1 MKTIGTQVVMPL
13 NVAKMIDE
21 NDPVFKMAEILS
33 ELDYRKLRGT
43 YRRRWRSISP
53 EIMFSIVVYANM
65 KGIYSSRGIEEACRT
80 DIRFMWLLQYRKAPD
95 HTTISRFLENNILY
109 RLSYVSTSFFTLLWV
124 HPILIVYSI
133 MLLISSSGSIL
144 YSFAKAIKFVVLGS
158 LAPLSHLETAC
169 LLTPNDSATNS

>member
-21 NDPVFKMAEILS
+21 NDPVCKMAEILS

-65 KGIYSSRGIEEACRT
+65 KGLMVIMSLSDNRWASNC
-80 DIRFMWLLQYRKAPD
+80 L
-95 HTTISRFLENNILY
+95 FLPY
-109 RLSYVSTSFFTLLWV
+109 QC
-124 HPILIVYSI
+124 
-133 MLLISSSGSIL
+133 
-144 YSFAKAIKFVVLGS
+144 VL
-158 LAPLSHLETAC
+158 
-169 LLTPNDSATNS
+169 

>member
-53 EIMFSIVVYANM
+53 EIMFSIVVY
-65 KGIYSSRGIEEACRT
+65 
-80 DIRFMWLLQYRKAPD
+80 LLFY
-95 HTTISRFLENNILY
+95 TVISRALC
-109 RLSYVSTSFFTLLWV
+109 SV
-124 HPILIVYSI
+124 
-133 MLLISSSGSIL
+133 
-144 YSFAKAIKFVVLGS
+144 A
-158 LAPLSHLETAC
+158 
-169 LLTPNDSATNS
+169 

>member
-65 KGIYSSRGIEEACRT
+65 KGIMVIMSLSENRWATQIQGNLRAKRT
-80 DIRFMWLLQYRKAPD
+80 
-95 HTTISRFLENNILY
+95 
-109 RLSYVSTSFFTLLWV
+109 
-124 HPILIVYSI
+124 
-133 MLLISSSGSIL
+133 SGTVI
-144 YSFAKAIKFVVLGS
+144 
-158 LAPLSHLETAC
+158 
-169 LLTPNDSATNS
+169 

>member
-1 MKTIGTQVVMPL
+1 MKTIGNQVVMPL

-95 HTTISRFLENNILY
+95 HTTISRFLENNMSGCAEDLFY
-109 RLSYVSTSFFTLLWV
+109 Q
-124 HPILIVYSI
+124 LIE
-133 MLLISSSGSIL
+133 
-144 YSFAKAIKFVVLGS
+144 K
-158 LAPLSHLETAC
+158 LAEMGEI
-169 LLTPNDSATNS
+169 DF

>member
-65 KGIYSSRGIEEACRT
+65 KDCSSRTLA
-80 DIRFMWLLQYRKAPD
+80 
-95 HTTISRFLENNILY
+95 S
-109 RLSYVSTSFFTLLWV
+109 VFF
-124 HPILIVYSI
+124 SI
-133 MLLISSSGSIL
+133 ARNRSSGRPDQS
-144 YSFAKAIKFVVLGS
+144 
-158 LAPLSHLETAC
+158 
-169 LLTPNDSATNS
+169 

>member
-80 DIRFMWLLQYRKAPD
+80 DICFMWLLQYRKAPD
-95 HTTISRFLENNILY
+95 HTTI
-109 RLSYVSTSFFTLLWV
+109 
-124 HPILIVYSI
+124 
-133 MLLISSSGSIL
+133 
-144 YSFAKAIKFVVLGS
+144 
-158 LAPLSHLETAC
+158 C
-169 LLTPNDSATNS
+169 

>member
-43 YRRRWRSISP
+43 YRRLWRSISP

-109 RLSYVSTSFFTLLWV
+109 RLSYVSTSFFT
-124 HPILIVYSI
+124 S
-133 MLLISSSGSIL
+133 
-144 YSFAKAIKFVVLGS
+144 
-158 LAPLSHLETAC
+158 
-169 LLTPNDSATNS
+169 